1 MLRVDTRIVY
11 NAETAKSVASRN
23 ALTPDSRR
31 TQTVEHGTKNV
42 LCWTIII
49 VTSNG
54 SGRIVGKPEVI
65 QQAAARIAKSAS
77 ASRNVAR
84 DPQETSWR

>member
-11 NAETAKSVASRN
+11 NAETANSVASRN
-23 ALTPDSRR
+23 ALTPDSSCR

-42 LCWTIII
+42 LCWTNII

-65 QQAAARIAKSAS
+65 QQAAARIAKSDKA
-77 ASRNVAR
+77 
-84 DPQETSWR
+84 